1 MVRFRYKQQS
11 LGRRYKMEDVVRVR
25 LTTDQF
31 TASIVEIVAGLQDLK
46 GYWLMWGDGVANDWV
61 EHFDTMPLALA
72 RLAVIDHSTKSEK
85 GFIDPADEF
94 AIKANAFLEGSVK

>member
-1 MVRFRYKQQS
+1 
-11 LGRRYKMEDVVRVR
+11 MEDVVRVR

-46 GYWLMWGDGVANDWV
+46 GFWLMWGDGVANDWV

-72 RLAVIDHSTKSEK
+72 RLAVLDYSVKSGD
-85 GFIDPADEF
+85 GFADSANEF
-94 AIKANAFLEGSVK
+94 AVKANAFLEGSVK